1 MYQFWYDYI
10 KPSHGYNTELC
21 EWIQITLSFLLRLN
35 VFMITQ
41 KMMLKKT
48 LHASK
53 NEINRQLTKVKNKE
67 VIGLMKDKL
76 SGKIITN
83 LHDLEV
89 KHILM

>member
-1 MYQFWYDYI
+1 
-10 KPSHGYNTELC
+10 
-21 EWIQITLSFLLRLN
+21 
-35 VFMITQ
+35 
-41 KMMLKKT
+41 MLKKT